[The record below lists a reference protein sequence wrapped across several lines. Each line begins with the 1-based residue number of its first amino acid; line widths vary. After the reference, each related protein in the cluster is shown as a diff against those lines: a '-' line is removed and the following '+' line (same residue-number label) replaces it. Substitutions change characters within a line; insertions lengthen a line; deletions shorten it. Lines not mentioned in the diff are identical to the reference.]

1 MPWAFKPPGPFRLP
15 LAHGSVHLCEL
26 ETVALC
32 QGGHGS
38 GSVRGA
44 WCGLEPPPS
53 PPLDIRAVDQLGA
66 NPRSSL
72 YLRGVEGA
80 FGQRLEIQLII
91 GAGTILQGSSSAVA
105 AQTLSPA
112 PWLLLHVF
120 IEPGVFVQKSKPADM
135 LLKCMETSQNI
146 NKHSAH
152 SRPVG

>member
-1 MPWAFKPPGPFRLP
+1 MPWAFKPPGPFRP
-15 LAHGSVHLCEL
+15 PRAHRSVRLCEL
-26 ETVALC
+26 EKVALC
-32 QGGHGS
+32 QGGHSS
-38 GSVRGA
+38 GSVHGA

-53 PPLDIRAVDQLGA
+53 PPLDRRAVDQLGA

-72 YLRGVEGA
+72 YLRGDEGA
-80 FGQRLEIQLII
+80 FSQRLKIQLII

-105 AQTLSPA
+105 AQTLSPL

-120 IEPGVFVQKSKPADM
+120 IEPGDFVQKSKPADM

-146 NKHSAH
+146 NKPSAH